1 MELSRSELAITQR
14 KWYVDGRRKIRA
26 CSQRTH
32 FWCNCSCFHTRLP
45 VPAEDSLLSPSPLTQ
60 TRLLRVLRGRREA
73 ADEGDATRGARDWFT
88 SHKWSCSVGGL
99 ERYARVVVIAVEQRA
114 SGSQATCH
122 KVTAWAGW
130 SAKKHTSE
138 DSGYYR

>member
-1 MELSRSELAITQR
+1 MSLWPTVGVGLA
-14 KWYVDGRRKIRA
+14 
-26 CSQRTH
+26 
-32 FWCNCSCFHTRLP
+32 RLG
-45 VPAEDSLLSPSPLTQ
+45 VEVSLG
-60 TRLLRVLRGRREA
+60 VC
-73 ADEGDATRGARDWFT
+73 RGARDWFT